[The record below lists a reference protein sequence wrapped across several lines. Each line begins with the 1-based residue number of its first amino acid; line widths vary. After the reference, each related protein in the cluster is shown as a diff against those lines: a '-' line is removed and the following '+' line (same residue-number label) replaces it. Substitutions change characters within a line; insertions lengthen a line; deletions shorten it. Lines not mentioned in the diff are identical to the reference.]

1 MRAVQFF
8 AMGVCLLIAT
18 AGAEISQFDF
28 NGDLGATL
36 GSATLDFGNGAT
48 TSGLVTFG
56 TASSLGLPA
65 LAGGDAGVMSF
76 PAFASD
82 QGLQLEP
89 ATSANGGG
97 DYVNQYTL
105 VYDLLVPDV
114 SAGWFSFYNT
124 NYANSNDGDAFIRT
138 DGGIGIGGV
147 YEGTVTSGQ
156 WHRIAIVWD
165 VDSMYKYIDG
175 VNVGSQLG
183 ISGTDGRW
191 SLYTTDHGEKTW
203 ILTDDSGDTNAG
215 YISSLLFANEALD
228 ADTIA
233 GFGGAD
239 ADGAIPEP
247 ATLML
252 LGLGACMLRK
262 RRA

>member
-1 MRAVQFF
+1 MRTSHILPLALT
-8 AMGVCLLIAT
+8 VCIVLGSA
-18 AGAEISQFDF
+18 AAEISQFDF
-28 NGDLGATL
+28 NGDLSATL
-36 GSATLDFGNGAT
+36 GPATLEFEGA

-56 TASSLGLPA
+56 TAGSFGLPA
-65 LAGGDAGVMSF
+65 LPGGDAAVMSF

-82 QGLQLEP
+82 QGLRLEP

-97 DYVNQYTL
+97 DYVNQYSL

-124 NYANSNDGDAFIRT
+124 NADNTNDGDAFIRT

-147 YEGTVTSGQ
+147 YEGTVNSNQ

-175 VNVGSQLG
+175 VQVGVQAG
-183 ISGTDGRW
+183 ISGVDGRW
-191 SLYTTDHGEKTW
+191 SLYTTDHDVKSW
-203 ILTDDSGDTNAG
+203 ILADDSGDTNAAF
-215 YISSLLFANEALD
+215 ISSFLFANEALD
-228 ADTIA
+228 ADMIQ
-233 GFGGAD
+233 GFGGPD

-247 ATLML
+247 MSLLL
-252 LGLGACMLRK
+252 LGFGACLLRK
-262 RRA
+262 HRA